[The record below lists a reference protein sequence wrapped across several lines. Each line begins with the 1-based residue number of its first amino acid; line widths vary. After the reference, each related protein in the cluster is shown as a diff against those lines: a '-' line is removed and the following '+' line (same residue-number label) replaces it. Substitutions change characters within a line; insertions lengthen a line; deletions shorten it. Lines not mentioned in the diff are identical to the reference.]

1 MIKYEEMSSDF
12 LNFLI
17 DSIAESLKQKAK
29 AKDLIEIKTCPYCGG
44 KAKLIDEVKQ
54 DGHGLYYNRAFVK
67 CETCRAQGPTFYDK
81 ESNEY
86 EFLALNTWNERN
98 II

>member
-1 MIKYEEMSSDF
+1 MINYGKISNEY
-12 LNFLI
+12 LNLLI
-17 DSIAESLKQKAK
+17 DSIAESLKQKAQV
-29 AKDLIEIKTCPYCGG
+29 KDLIEIETCPYCGG

-54 DGHGLYYNRAFVK
+54 DGHGLYYHRAFVK

-86 EFLALNTWNERN
+86 DFLALNTWNERS

>member
-1 MIKYEEMSSDF
+1 MINYEETGSEY

-17 DSIAESLKQKAK
+17 DSLAETLKQKAK
-29 AKDLIEIKTCPYCGG
+29 VKDLIETEDCPYCGG

-54 DGHGLYYNRAFVK
+54 DRYGLYYHRAFVK

-86 EFLALNTWNERN
+86 DFLALNSWNERS

>member
-29 AKDLIEIKTCPYCGG
+29 AKDLIEIEACPYCGG

-54 DGHGLYYNRAFVK
+54 DGHGIYYPRAFVK
-67 CETCRAQGPTFYDK
+67 CEICRAQGPTFYDK

-86 EFLALNTWNERN
+86 ELLALNAWNKRS